1 MNLHWPLRLGGRAK
15 REEQNAKS
23 EREDFVSPESSNQK
37 SKIENPKLFHLITL
51 SARYS
56 TDCGIVTPICFA
68 VFKLMTNSY
77 SLGCSTG
84 SSCGRVPVN
93 TFLTYL
99 AEMRP
104 TS

>member
-37 SKIENPKLFHLITL
+37 SKIEDPKLFHLITL

-56 TDCGIVTPICFA
+56 TVCGIVRPRIFA
-68 VFKLMTNSY
+68 VFKLMINSNFI
-77 SLGCSTG
+77 GCSTG
-84 SSCGRVPVN
+84 RSAGLVPLIILS
-93 TFLTYL
+93 TK
-99 AEMRP
+99 
-104 TS
+104 